1 MRSKSAKTVFQ
12 HLTRNTSTL
21 PRLTIPKVDY
31 SSFNLR
37 QKAGVD
43 QKTAKSRLQ
52 TPILD
57 LLHAE
62 MQNVTFAPSLHTAQN
77 RVLQSS
83 PFKHRALKTKTAF
96 NLTLTFYAISCQKR
110 PKRALK
116 VAVLV
121 PLAAKRSSLLV
132 AGNAFCRHAILQ
144 LP

>member
-31 SSFNLR
+31 GSFNLR

-43 QKTAKSRLQ
+43 QKTAKNHLQ

-62 MQNVTFAPSLHTAQN
+62 M
-77 RVLQSS
+77 
-83 PFKHRALKTKTAF
+83 
-96 NLTLTFYAISCQKR
+96 
-110 PKRALK
+110 
-116 VAVLV
+116 
-121 PLAAKRSSLLV
+121 
-132 AGNAFCRHAILQ
+132 
-144 LP
+144 